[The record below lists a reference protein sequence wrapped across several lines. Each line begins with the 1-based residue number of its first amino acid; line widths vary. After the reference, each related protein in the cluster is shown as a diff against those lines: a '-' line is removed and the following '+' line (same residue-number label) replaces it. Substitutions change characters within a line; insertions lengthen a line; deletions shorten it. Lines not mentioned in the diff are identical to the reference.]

1 MKVLWVCNVVPLPA
15 IAQELRLDTPVV
27 GGWMTGLADA
37 LVRRPDV
44 ELSVCFPLVGVDE
57 VVRGRAGAVDFY
69 GFPVRRRVPFLDLV
83 DERNT
88 SGRLR
93 ESLSRIVADA
103 SPDLLHVFG
112 TEFGHALVAVEV
124 FGQPGRTLVNIQ
136 GLTSIYAGHFL
147 GSLPARV
154 RHRPAVSNLVRGSL
168 ARQSTMLAERG
179 RVEVATL
186 RAAGH
191 VSGRTDWDRAC
202 TRQINP
208 GATYHHCPE
217 ALRASFY
224 EGEWRRERVEPHS
237 IFMTQG
243 SNPVK
248 GLYYVLDALPEVLHR
263 FPGAHLYVAG
273 TDPTA
278 ARGVYESLKRSAYG
292 SYLAGVIHDRGLQA
306 SVSFLGPLTEA
317 QVHERLLRSHVF
329 VSASTIEN
337 SSNGLCEAQLLGVP
351 CVASFVGG
359 IPSLLDHGVDGFAY
373 QHDAPYMLAH
383 YVAELF
389 DRDDLAELF
398 SRRAR
403 VRAQRRHDR
412 AAVTTAQVAIYES
425 MLGACE
431 R

>member
-27 GGWMTGLADA
+27 GGWMTGLADE
-37 LVRRPDV
+37 LVQRPDI
-44 ELSVCFPLVGVDE
+44 ELSVCFPLVGVDG
-57 VVRGRAGAVDFY
+57 VVRGRAGEVDFY
-69 GFPVRRRVPFLDLV
+69 AFPARRRVPFLDLV
-83 DERNT
+83 DERDT
-88 SGRLR
+88 SGPLR
-93 ESLSRIVADA
+93 AGLARIVADA
-103 SPDLLHVFG
+103 GPDLLHVFG
-112 TEFGHALVAVEV
+112 TEFGHALAAVEA
-124 FGQPGRTLVNIQ
+124 FGLPERTLVTIQ
-136 GLTSIYAGHFL
+136 GLTSIAAGHYL
-147 GSLPARV
+147 GSLPPRV

-179 RVEVATL
+179 KVEVATL

-202 TRQINP
+202 TLQINP
-208 GATYHHCPE
+208 DATYHHCPE

-224 EGEWRRERVEPHS
+224 EGEWRRDGVEPHS
-237 IFMTQG
+237 ILMTQG

-248 GLYYVLDALPEVLHR
+248 GLYYLLDALPELLRR
-263 FPGAHLYVAG
+263 FPRAHLYVAG

-278 ARGVYESLKRSAYG
+278 ARGSYEWLKRSAYG
-292 SYLAGVIHDRGLQA
+292 SYLAGLIRDRGLEA
-306 SVSFLGPLTEA
+306 SVSFLGPLTA
-317 QVHERLLRSHVF
+317 PQMRERLLRSHVF

-383 YVAELF
+383 YVGELF
-389 DRDDLAELF
+389 DRDDLAESF
-398 SRRAR
+398 SRRGR
-403 VRAQRRHDR
+403 LRAQRRHDR
-412 AAVTTAQVAIYES
+412 AAVATEQVAIYES
-425 MLGACE
+425 MLGVSG